1 MVRTRFA
8 PSPTGYMHIGNL
20 RTALY
25 AYLFAKHSEGAFVL
39 RIEDTDRK
47 RHVPAAIQV
56 IYNSLKL
63 AGMEYDEG
71 PDRDGGYGPYVQS
84 QRKPIYL
91 QYADVLIEK
100 GGAFR
105 CFCQK
110 PETRPVGSR
119 KKEFRDPCRW
129 ISAEESLTR
138 MEDGEA
144 YVVRQRIPDEG
155 KTSFD
160 DHVFGRITVDNSG
173 LDDQILIKS
182 DGMPTYNFA
191 NVIDDHLMEITHVI
205 RGMEY
210 LSSTPKYNLLY
221 RSFGWDIPEYAHL
234 PHISKASGKKLSKRE
249 GDASFQDLIDKGYLP
264 QAIVNYIVLLGWN
277 PGDEREYFPLE
288 ELVKV
293 FSIDRIGRSKAMFSI
308 QKLEWLNGVHIRKM
322 DVEEFHKVVSPFYSD
337 AVKTRFDTLKISS
350 IIQPR
355 IEKLSDTQAFID
367 FLLAPKL
374 YLPELFVSEKAK
386 VTLAGSLE
394 TLERIP
400 SILESLI
407 GWTNETLYESISGY
421 AKANGFKTGA
431 VMWPIRIALSGQET
445 TPGGATELAE
455 ILGKEETLKRLA
467 AAAAYLKKAPDQ
479 KFEQRQE

>member
-25 AYLFAKHSEGAFVL
+25 AYLFARHSGGVFVL

-47 RHVPAAIQV
+47 RNIPAAVQV

-71 PDRDGGYGPYVQS
+71 PEKDGGYGPYVQS

-91 QYADVLIEK
+91 KYADELIKK

-110 PETRPVGSR
+110 PEGKPSAGAR
-119 KKEFRDPCRW
+119 KTDFRDPCRS
-129 ISAEESLTR
+129 ISEEESFRR
-138 MEDGEA
+138 MEAGEA

-182 DGMPTYNFA
+182 DGLPTYNFA
-191 NVIDDHLMEITHVI
+191 NVIDDHLMNITHVI
-205 RGMEY
+205 RGLEY

-221 RSFGWDIPEYAHL
+221 QSFGWPVPEYAHL
-234 PHISKASGKKLSKRE
+234 PHISKESGKKLSKRE

-264 QAIVNYIVLLGWN
+264 EAIVNYIALLGWN
-277 PGDEREYFPLE
+277 PGDEREYFTLD
-288 ELVKV
+288 ELVTV
-293 FSIDRIGRSKAMFSI
+293 FSIDRIGRSKAMFSM
-308 QKLEWLNGVHIRKM
+308 QKLEWLNGVHIRKL
-322 DVEEFHKVVSPFYSD
+322 DIEEFHRVVSPFYSD
-337 AVKTRFDTLKISS
+337 EVKTRFDTLKISR

-355 IEKLSDTQAFID
+355 IEKLGDTKTFIG
-367 FLLAPKL
+367 LLLEPRP
-374 YLPELFVSEKAK
+374 YVPELFASEKAK
-386 VTLAGSLE
+386 VTLESSLE
-394 TLERIP
+394 TLARISP
-400 SILESLI
+400 ILESLEE
-407 GWTNETLYESISGY
+407 WTNEKLYESISGY
-421 AKANGFKTGA
+421 ARANGFRTGA
-431 VMWPIRIALSGQET
+431 VMWPIRIALSGQEV
-445 TPGGATELAE
+445 TPGGATELAD
-455 ILGKEETLKRLA
+455 ILGKEETLNRIA
-467 AAAAYLKKAPDQ
+467 AAVVYLKKVSGL
-479 KFEQRQE
+479 

>member
-25 AYLFAKHSEGAFVL
+25 AYLFARHSGGVFVL

-47 RHVPAAIQV
+47 RNIPAAVQV

-71 PDRDGGYGPYVQS
+71 PEKDGGYGPYVQS

-91 QYADVLIEK
+91 KYADELIKK

-110 PETRPVGSR
+110 PEGKPSTGSR
-119 KKEFRDPCRW
+119 KTEVRDPCRS
-129 ISAEESLTR
+129 ISSEESLTR
-138 MEDGEA
+138 MEAGEV

-182 DGMPTYNFA
+182 DGLPTYNFA
-191 NVIDDHLMEITHVI
+191 NVIDDHLMNITHVI
-205 RGMEY
+205 RGLEY

-221 RSFGWDIPEYAHL
+221 QSFGWPVPEYAHL
-234 PHISKASGKKLSKRE
+234 PHISKESGKKLSKRE

-264 QAIVNYIVLLGWN
+264 EAIVNYIALLGWN
-277 PGDEREYFPLE
+277 PGDEREYFTMD

-293 FSIDRIGRSKAMFSI
+293 FSIDRIGRSKAMFSM

-322 DVEEFHKVVSPFYSD
+322 DIEEFHRVVSPFYSD
-337 AVKTRFDTLKISS
+337 AVKTRFDTLKISR

-355 IEKLSDTQAFID
+355 IEKLGDTQPFIG
-367 FLLAPKL
+367 FLLEPRP
-374 YLPELFVSEKAK
+374 YVPELFASEKAK
-386 VTLAGSLE
+386 VTFESSLE
-394 TLERIP
+394 TLVRISP
-400 SILESLI
+400 ILERLDE
-407 GWTNETLYESISGY
+407 WTNEKLYESISGY
-421 AKANGFKTGA
+421 ARANGFKTGV
-431 VMWPIRIALSGQET
+431 VMWPIRIALSGQDT

-455 ILGKEETLKRLA
+455 ILGKEETIKRIA
-467 AAAAYLKKAPDQ
+467 AAAVYLKKVSGL
-479 KFEQRQE
+479 